1 VMEMRREVD
10 VGCQFE
16 RPRTEGDLL

>member
-10 VGCQFE
+10 VGRQFQ